1 MEDLFAKD
9 LEALRARSL
18 DRHLRE
24 ITGAQGPEVEIGGRR
39 LINFSSNDY
48 LGLANDPRLREAA
61 TAAIAEFGV
70 GTGASRLISG
80 NLSPH
85 LRLERALAKWKGT
98 EAALCFSSGYAAA
111 LGTIPALMGKDDV
124 VLLDKLCHASLIDGA
139 KLSGAVLRVFPHN
152 HLRKLES
159 HLEWA
164 QREHPGKRVLIVT
177 ESVFSMDGDRAPLRE
192 LVELRK
198 RFGALL
204 MIDEAHT
211 IGVIGS
217 HGRGLA
223 VEENVSKEIDVQMG
237 TLSKALGTSGGYIC
251 GSRTLIDW
259 LINRARSFIYSTAP
273 PPAIAAAAL
282 AAVDF
287 LASPEGE
294 ERRLLLWKRIRL
306 IQQLLPRA
314 GLKGEAVAAR
324 SAIFPW
330 IVGDEQA
337 TLNLASALQSDGFL
351 VPAIRYPTVAK
362 GAARLRIT
370 VTAAHEEAQIE
381 ALCETIKRRGCCGK
395 LQSTRNRSKIG
406 FSFSMVVWGQSLRS
420 VINAVFRAKCSCQF
434 GSVGICGIARR
445 ITFLAVSAFAIK
457 WLRTI
462 SAETGS
468 SSTFQQS

>member
-1 MEDLFAKD
+1 MEDLFAED
-9 LEALRARSL
+9 LKGLRARSL

-24 ITGAQGPEVEIGGRR
+24 ITVAQGPEVEIGGRR
-39 LINFSSNDY
+39 LVNFSSNDY
-48 LGLANDPRLREAA
+48 LGLANDRRLRKAA
-61 TAAIAEFGV
+61 TSAIDEFGV
-70 GTGASRLISG
+70 GAGASRLITG

-85 LRLERALAKWKGT
+85 LSLERALAKWKRT
-98 EAALCFSSGYAAA
+98 KASLCFSSGYAAA
-111 LGTIPALMGKDDV
+111 LGTIPALVGKDDV
-124 VLLDKLCHASLIDGA
+124 ILLDKLCHASLIDGA

-152 HLRKLES
+152 HVGKLES

-164 QREHPGKRVLIVT
+164 NREHPGKRVLIIT

-192 LVELRK
+192 LIELKK

-204 MIDEAHT
+204 LLDEAHAV
-211 IGVIGS
+211 GVIGPN
-217 HGRGLA
+217 GRGLA
-223 VEENVSKEIDVQMG
+223 AAENVSEEVDVQMG
-237 TLSKALGTSGGYIC
+237 TLSKALGASGGYIC
-251 GSRTLIDW
+251 GARTLIYW

-282 AAVDF
+282 AAIDF

-306 IQQLLPRA
+306 MQQLLPAA
-314 GLKGEAVAAR
+314 GLKGEGVAAR

-337 TLNLASALQSDGFL
+337 TLDLASALQSDGFL

-381 ALCETIKRRGCCGK
+381 ALCETIKRRG
-395 LQSTRNRSKIG
+395 R
-406 FSFSMVVWGQSLRS
+406 
-420 VINAVFRAKCSCQF
+420 
-434 GSVGICGIARR
+434 
-445 ITFLAVSAFAIK
+445 
-457 WLRTI
+457 
-462 SAETGS
+462 
-468 SSTFQQS
+468 

>member
-1 MEDLFAKD
+1 MEEFFAKD

-85 LRLERALAKWKGT
+85 LCLERALAKWKGT

-111 LGTIPALMGKDDV
+111 LGTIPALIGKDDV
-124 VLLDKLCHASLIDGA
+124 VVLDKLCHASLIDGA

-164 QREHPGKRVLIVT
+164 HREHPGKRVLIIT

-192 LVELRK
+192 LVELKK
-198 RFGALL
+198 RSGALL
-204 MIDEAHT
+204 MLDEAHAV
-211 IGVIGS
+211 GVIGRN
-217 HGRGLA
+217 GRGLA
-223 VEENVSKEIDVQMG
+223 AAEDLDVDVEIQMG

-259 LINRARSFIYSTAP
+259 LINRARSFIYSTGP

-294 ERRLLLWKRIRL
+294 ERRLLLWERIRL
-306 IQQLLPRA
+306 MQQLLPRA
-314 GLKGEAVAAR
+314 ELNGEDIGAT
-324 SAIFPW
+324 SAIFPF

-337 TLNLASALQSDGFL
+337 ALDLANGLQNEGFL

-362 GAARLRIT
+362 GAARLRIA
-370 VTAAHEEAQIE
+370 VTAAHKEDQIR
-381 ALCETIKRRGCCGK
+381 ALCEAISQLST
-395 LQSTRNRSKIG
+395 LQ
-406 FSFSMVVWGQSLRS
+406 
-420 VINAVFRAKCSCQF
+420 C
-434 GSVGICGIARR
+434 
-445 ITFLAVSAFAIK
+445 
-457 WLRTI
+457 
-462 SAETGS
+462 
-468 SSTFQQS
+468 

>member
-1 MEDLFAKD
+1 MEDLFAED

-24 ITGAQGPEVEIGGRR
+24 ITGAQGSEIEIDGRR

-61 TAAIAEFGV
+61 TAAIDEFGV
-70 GTGASRLISG
+70 GAGASRLISG

-85 LRLERALAKWKGT
+85 PRLERAVAKWKGT

-111 LGTIPALMGKDDV
+111 LGTIPALVTKNEV

-139 KLSGAVLRVFPHN
+139 RLSGAILRVFPHN
-152 HLRKLES
+152 RLGKLES

-164 QREHPGKRVLIVT
+164 RREHPGKRVLIIT
-177 ESVFSMDGDRAPLRE
+177 ESVFSMDGDLAPLRK
-192 LVELRK
+192 LVELKK

-204 MIDEAHT
+204 MVDEAHAV
-211 IGVIGS
+211 GVVGPN
-217 HGRGLA
+217 GRGLA
-223 VEENVSKEIDVQMG
+223 AAENVSEEVDVQMG
-237 TLSKALGTSGGYIC
+237 TLSKALGASGGYIC
-251 GSRTLIDW
+251 GARTLIEW

-273 PPAIAAAAL
+273 PPGIAAAAL

-294 ERRLLLWKRIRL
+294 ERRLLLWERIRL

-314 GLKGEAVAAR
+314 GLKGEAVAAS
-324 SAIFPW
+324 SAIFPL
-330 IVGDEQA
+330 IVGDEKA
-337 TLNLASALQSDGFL
+337 ALDLAAALQSKGFL

-370 VTAAHEEAQIE
+370 VTAAHKAAQIE
-381 ALCETIKRRGCCGK
+381 ALCKMIKRRGSQGE
-395 LQSTRNRSKIG
+395 L
-406 FSFSMVVWGQSLRS
+406 
-420 VINAVFRAKCSCQF
+420 
-434 GSVGICGIARR
+434 
-445 ITFLAVSAFAIK
+445 
-457 WLRTI
+457 
-462 SAETGS
+462 
-468 SSTFQQS
+468 